1 MISSTSKKFSIKKM
15 ITLGFILFGCLL
27 LLLFSG
33 SLVEFVQRGQYHII
47 QYPSGTM
54 RAVFDTGPYAQWFG
68 SVSPWPTS
76 ETFYFTAD
84 EEGGKGNYSVKNV
97 QFRDGSFVAISGTT
111 RVILPSDSEK
121 AIGLMIHHNYKNFS
135 DLEDRL
141 ILPTVRAAFIRTA
154 NLMTAQESYS
164 SKRADFINWAWDQ
177 IENGLYKTIEV
188 TRDVPRADDPNRTER
203 KIVREILYKDEA
215 RTIPLREKNPLDGTG
230 IRLANFE
237 IKEFQYDS
245 TVVKQIADQQ
255 KNLMGIETAKAEAE
269 RAKQDAIKAEEEGKA
284 KYATAKW
291 KQEEVN
297 AKEIAEAE
305 KNKRVAELDASRKL
319 EVAKLN
325 NQSAEQIKQE
335 QIKLGQGE
343 AERKRLVMD
352 ADGALEKKLAAIVQM
367 NADNAKALSER
378 SVPTYYFAGSGGA
391 DGSASGSYDDEM
403 VRQLRLMNMNSI
415 KSLNLDLDVKKQ

>member
-1 MISSTSKKFSIKKM
+1 MNSTTSKKMSVKKM
-15 ITLGFILFGCLL
+15 LSLGFIFFVTLMLII
-27 LLLFSG
+27 FSG
-33 SLVEFVQRGQYHII
+33 SMVEFVNRGQYHVI

-76 ETFYFTAD
+76 ETFYFTSD
-84 EEGGKGNYSVKNV
+84 KEGGEGNYAIKNV

-111 RVILPSDSEK
+111 RVILPSDPEK

-203 KIVREILYKDEA
+203 KIVREIMYDKA
-215 RTIPLREKNPLDGTG
+215 GVPLREKNPLDGTG

-237 IKEFQYDS
+237 IKEFQYDE

-269 RAKQDAIKAEEEGKA
+269 RAKQDAIKLR
-284 KYATAKW
+284 
-291 KQEEVN
+291 
-297 AKEIAEAE
+297 
-305 KNKRVAELDASRKL
+305 KRVRRSTQQR
-319 EVAKLN
+319 N
-325 NQSAEQIKQE
+325 GN
-335 QIKLGQGE
+335 
-343 AERKRLVMD
+343 
-352 ADGALEKKLAAIVQM
+352 KK
-367 NADNAKALSER
+367 KS
-378 SVPTYYFAGSGGA
+378 T
-391 DGSASGSYDDEM
+391 
-403 VRQLRLMNMNSI
+403 LR
-415 KSLNLDLDVKKQ
+415 KSLKQKRTSALQNLMLTRSLKLPN

>member
-1 MISSTSKKFSIKKM
+1 MNSTTSKKMSVKKM
-15 ITLGFILFGCLL
+15 LSLGFIFFVTLMLII
-27 LLLFSG
+27 FSG
-33 SLVEFVQRGQYHII
+33 SMVEFVNRGQYHVI

-76 ETFYFTAD
+76 ETFYFTSD
-84 EEGGKGNYSVKNV
+84 KEGGEGNYAIKNV

-111 RVILPSDSEK
+111 RVILPSDPEK

-203 KIVREILYKDEA
+203 KIVREIMYDKA
-215 RTIPLREKNPLDGTG
+215 GVPLREKNPLDGTG

-237 IKEFQYDS
+237 IKEFQYDE

-291 KQEEVN
+291 KQEEIN

-305 KNKRVAELDASRKL
+305 KNKRVAELDANKKL

-325 NQSAEQIKQE
+325 NQSAEQIRQE

-367 NADNAKALSER
+367 NADNAKALAER

-391 DGSASGSYDDEM
+391 DGAASGGYDDEM

-415 KSLNLDLDVKKQ
+415 KSLNLELDVKKK